1 MTGMIVASALHILA
15 ALIWVGGFFFILVI
29 LRPASIRIEPPQRF
43 RLFAKVFLWY
53 FPWVWGAIAVLLATG
68 YWMVFAGF
76 GGFVDAGTHVHLM
89 QVLGIA
95 MMLIF
100 GHLYHAPYKRYRE
113 AVVQEDWAKT
123 NYQANRM
130 RRAIRLS
137 LTLSVVIF
145 VLAATGR
152 YWA

>member
-1 MTGMIVASALHILA
+1 MILALALHVLA
-15 ALIWVGGFFFILVI
+15 ALVWVGGFFFILVI

-53 FPWVWGAIAVLLATG
+53 FPWVWGAIAVLLLTG
-68 YWMVFAGF
+68 YWMLFAGAVE
-76 GGFVDAGTHVHLM
+76 GGFHLVLM

-100 GHLYHAPYKRYRE
+100 GHLYAAPYKRFRE
-113 AVVQEDWAKT
+113 AVAEENWAKT

-130 RRAIRLS
+130 RRAIRWS
-137 LTLSVVIF
+137 LTLGVVIF
-145 VLAATGR
+145 VVAVTSR

>member
-1 MTGMIVASALHILA
+1 MIVASALHMLA
-15 ALIWVGGFFFILVI
+15 ALIWVGGFFFVLVI

-53 FPWVWGAIAVLLATG
+53 LPWVWGAIVVLLITG
-68 YWMVFAGF
+68 YWMLHAGF
-76 GGFVDAGTHVHLM
+76 GGFAQAGLHIHLM
-89 QVLGIA
+89 QMLGIV

-100 GHLYHAPYKRYRE
+100 GHLYHSPYKRFRA
-113 AVVQEDWAKT
+113 AVQQEDWART

-130 RRAIRLS
+130 RRAIRWNLS
-137 LTLSVVIF
+137 LGLIIVV
-145 VLAATGR
+145 VASTGR